1 MLLETKV
8 THGAMSAALM
18 VRNKLAIFLK
28 EWVFEMN
35 PYDPFLQNVM
45 IMKKKLPLLFHAD
58 DVMMA
63 HSLSQVVTDQ
73 IKNWIKSMT
82 RKTL

>member
-35 PYDPFLQNVM
+35 PYDPFL
-45 IMKKKLPLLFHAD
+45 
-58 DVMMA
+58 
-63 HSLSQVVTDQ
+63 
-73 IKNWIKSMT
+73 
-82 RKTL
+82 